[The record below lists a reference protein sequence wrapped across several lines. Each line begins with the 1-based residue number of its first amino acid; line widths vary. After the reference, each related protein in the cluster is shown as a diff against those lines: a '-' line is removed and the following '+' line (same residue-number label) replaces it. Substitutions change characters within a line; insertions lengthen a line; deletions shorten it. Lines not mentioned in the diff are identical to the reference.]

1 MPLNESQ
8 IIIRET
14 FRSEIPSYCNTKSPA
29 GPRHNCN
36 LDSKVYH
43 QTKAN
48 CNIGKE
54 PRKPYQQINMVFL
67 DFASSSVKEKELCS
81 TCHKA
86 LHHN

>member
-1 MPLNESQ
+1 MMMPLNESQ

-14 FRSEIPSYCNTKSPA
+14 FRSEIPSYCNAKSPA

-48 CNIGKE
+48 CNIFFKE
-54 PRKPYQQINMVFL
+54 PRIDMVFHN
-67 DFASSSVKEKELCS
+67 VYIVICKVEKSYVLLS
-81 TCHKA
+81 
-86 LHHN
+86 

>member
-1 MPLNESQ
+1 MMMPLNESQ

-14 FRSEIPSYCNTKSPA
+14 FRSEIPSYCNAKTPA

-54 PRKPYQQINMVFL
+54 PRKPYQQIDMVFL
-67 DFASSSVKEKELCS
+67 KNRHL
-81 TCHKA
+81 
-86 LHHN
+86 